1 MDPIVVFM
9 TIIGICLIVASF
21 IFLDQ
26 KENSKKQ
33 VVTLNDYELDE
44 QELAKLQE
52 SIKKV
57 VKEYSDELVADT
69 NKQLN
74 EISSAKMME
83 INELCEQALSDIQ
96 KAHQECVF
104 LYDMLED
111 KSENLKQYVS
121 NSAQKLFSMQEDVM
135 RVASDDTE
143 KEKQQPE
150 QETNSQVQNYLL
162 EHVKQSQG
170 EEEKKHEEDTL
181 GIEEV
186 QKRNEQILAMDQA
199 GSSPLDIAKKLDMG
213 VGEVKLVVGL
223 FQGEQDK

>member
-1 MDPIVVFM
+1 MDPIVIFM

-135 RVASDDTE
+135 RVASDDAE

-186 QKRNEQILAMDQA
+186 QKRNEQILAMYQA
-199 GSSPLDIAKKLDMG
+199 GSSPLDIAKELDMG
-213 VGEVKLVVGL
+213 VGEVKLVIGL